1 MLFIVN
7 GERIKLDNKNW
18 EDTASFDDE
27 FDVQE
32 RKNKVQTRKRK
43 WREIENIKDQRRLR
57 RDIDSFEHYSY

>member
-1 MLFIVN
+1 M
-7 GERIKLDNKNW
+7 DNKNW